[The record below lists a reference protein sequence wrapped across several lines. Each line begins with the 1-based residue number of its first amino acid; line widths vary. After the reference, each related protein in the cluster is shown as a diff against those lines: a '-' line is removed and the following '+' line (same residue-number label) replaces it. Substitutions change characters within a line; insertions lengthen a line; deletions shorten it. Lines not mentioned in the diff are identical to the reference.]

1 MKKYVD
7 FISKQFAA
15 SHTTPVTIRGMGIA
29 ITKMTSIVE
38 IIRHKVRGLYS
49 ITHIESVV
57 MEDIYEPLEEG
68 LDRLVFRRIVP

>member
-1 MKKYVD
+1 MRKYVG
-7 FISKQFAA
+7 FITKHFAT
-15 SHTTPVTIRGMGIA
+15 SSTTPVTIRGMGIA

-38 IIRHKVRGLYS
+38 IIRHTVRGLYS